1 MVVVL
6 TPRRSAAASIDRYSL
21 DRALTMLAIVAS
33 SGALVPTQKEARR
46 CSVTT
51 NRQPSQEVVLP

>member
-1 MVVVL
+1 M
-6 TPRRSAAASIDRYSL
+6 